1 MGELVD
7 HYVEKELGERSE
19 WYSAATKIIYRDFL
33 RVWIR
38 PHWAPLDIREVR
50 TIAVEAWLRQLN
62 RKDNQ
67 PLANASKAKIRNLMS
82 VLFNHAI
89 RYEWLEQG
97 KNPITHVRQS
107 AARQKDPEILSPEEL
122 RSLIGQLEWPFNM
135 MVLLIATTGM
145 RRSELLALQ
154 WHDIDF
160 ENLLIC
166 IKRSIFAGIIGKCK
180 TQNSN
185 KPLPV
190 ADYVARELKT
200 WREKSQYNSPEDFV
214 FASPSQKGK
223 LPFSPNYLMQKI
235 IRPAATRAKII
246 KRITWHTFR
255 HTFSTLLI
263 ANGEDIKVVQELMR
277 HGTARITVEIYSQA
291 ISKVKR
297 RAQKRIVRMILAG
310 KDKAGI

>member
-1 MGELVD
+1 
-7 HYVEKELGERSE
+7 
-19 WYSAATKIIYRDFL
+19 
-33 RVWIR
+33 
-38 PHWAPLDIREVR
+38 
-50 TIAVEAWLRQLN
+50 
-62 RKDNQ
+62 
-67 PLANASKAKIRNLMS
+67 
-82 VLFNHAI
+82 
-89 RYEWLEQG
+89 
-97 KNPITHVRQS
+97 
-107 AARQKDPEILSPEEL
+107 
-122 RSLIGQLEWPFNM
+122 
-135 MVLLIATTGM
+135 M

-154 WHDIDF
+154 WQDIDF

-166 IKRSIFAGIIGKCK
+166 IRRSIFAGIIGKCK

-214 FASPSQKGK
+214 FASHSQKGK
-223 LPFSPNYLMQKI
+223 LPISPNYLVQKI

-263 ANGEDIKVVQELMR
+263 ANGEDMKVRPGVDATWHRSYHCGDLF
-277 HGTARITVEIYSQA
+277 SA

-310 KDKAGI
+310 KDKANI